1 MAFKFK
7 MVASDGSARGTF
19 TTAAPDWR
27 VGDVVLLS
35 PKARVK
41 ILETREPGDHS
52 LTGEWVVEPLTDAA
66 D

>member
-7 MVASDGSARGTF
+7 MVASDGAERGTF

-35 PKARVK
+35 PKTPVK
-41 ILETREPGDHS
+41 ILETREPGDQS

-66 D
+66 